1 MPLVFIS
8 SSYWVIFLQ
17 IITTVF
23 KTARNFSIKFQFAM
37 EAFPA
42 NILTIF
48 DVNTYKF
55 NKMQLSEKA
64 VQKLRDTYTHTNTD
78 WTDLNWIY
86 RNNLPLFFTA
96 FSQITLMSQMS
107 GVFGSNSM
115 NVIKCPNLQ
124 RLARIETHFR
134 SIKAI
139 LLNQISCQ
147 FYFYSKFW
155 NYSIVTLP
163 CFNLTKLFLICSWK
177 NYYAFYKINQ

>member
-1 MPLVFIS
+1 M
-8 SSYWVIFLQ
+8 IFLQ

-78 WTDLNWIY
+78 
-86 RNNLPLFFTA
+86 
-96 FSQITLMSQMS
+96 
-107 GVFGSNSM
+107 
-115 NVIKCPNLQ
+115 
-124 RLARIETHFR
+124 
-134 SIKAI
+134 
-139 LLNQISCQ
+139 
-147 FYFYSKFW
+147 
-155 NYSIVTLP
+155 
-163 CFNLTKLFLICSWK
+163 
-177 NYYAFYKINQ
+177 